1 MTETATGSETTPA
14 PLSPRRRLMAW
25 INDNSLS
32 LYAAVLVLLLAAL
45 ALAPAMV
52 VAIPPGHVGVLWER
66 FGGGTVT
73 DSVLPEGT
81 HVIAPWDHVYSYDTR
96 LRNLT
101 RTYPAVAANGLS
113 MSVEVSIRFRL
124 NPLAAGLVHKLA
136 GPDYVDTLV
145 QPQIASLL
153 YEYVSQYDPEQFYSL
168 RRSEIQ
174 TYLLTR
180 ARQEFPLPT
189 HEKATGHVTADDE
202 APERGPA
209 LVRIEGILVS
219 NVTLPDSVRAAIE
232 RKAEQQQILQE
243 YQFRLARE
251 AKERDRKRIEAE
263 GIRDFQATV
272 ANTITPEYLRL
283 RGIEA
288 TTALANSDN
297 AKMIIIGGKDG
308 LPVILNTGDDARPAG
323 AAPRPT
329 PPPRAGKPADPG
341 PAVTSP
347 PPDNEPPPAAPP
359 EK

>member
-1 MTETATGSETTPA
+1 MTETATGSEKTPA
-14 PLSPRRRLMAW
+14 PPSFRRRLMAW
-25 INDNSLS
+25 ATDNSLS
-32 LYAAVLVLLLAAL
+32 LYAAALIVLLAAL

-52 VAIPPGHVGVLWER
+52 VAIPPGHVGVLWKR
-66 FGGGTVT
+66 FGDGTVT
-73 DSVLPEGT
+73 DHVLSEGT
-81 HVIAPWDHVYSYDTR
+81 HVIAPWDRVYPYDAR

-101 RTYPAVAANGLS
+101 KTYPAVAANGLS
-113 MSVEVSIRFRL
+113 MSVELSVRFRL
-124 NPLAAGLVHKLA
+124 NPRAAGLVHKLA
-136 GPDYVDTLV
+136 GPEYADTLV
-145 QPQIASLL
+145 QPEIASLL

-174 TYLLTR
+174 AYLLTR

-189 HEKATGHVTADDE
+189 HEKPPSHVTENDE

-219 NVTLPDSVRAAIE
+219 NVTLPESVRAAIE

-251 AKERDRKRIEAE
+251 TKERDRKRIEAE
-263 GIRDFQATV
+263 GIRDFQAIV

-288 TTALANSDN
+288 TTALANSNN

-323 AAPRPT
+323 APPHPNT
-329 PPPRAGKPADPG
+329 PPRAGKPTDPG